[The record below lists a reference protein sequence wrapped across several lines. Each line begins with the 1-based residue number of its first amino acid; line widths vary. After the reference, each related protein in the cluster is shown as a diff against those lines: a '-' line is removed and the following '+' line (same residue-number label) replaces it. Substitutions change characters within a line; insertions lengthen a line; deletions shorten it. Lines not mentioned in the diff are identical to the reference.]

1 MALGDLRWWVHPTFF
16 ERSATNI
23 LTFPFNFWSNPLLT
37 QFPANKEKP
46 KIVKYMESFIFFI
59 FLSPILLSTEAAK
72 STPSTVKCSG
82 SSIGIRFPFRIKPE
96 HSGHRRHAG
105 FELHCKENHTVI
117 HFPSQ
122 GDLVVKSISYDDKR
136 LDLLD
141 PKRCVH
147 EVFLNLNLSDTPFD
161 YYHTLKKY
169 TYLKC
174 SAKLPPPLQPVPCL
188 SGSGYHVYTVDPRL
202 AEQVSCMVIKT
213 VGIPFPYSSYLSDN
227 SFGLRLTWDLPGL
240 QSELG
245 WRARC
250 YHKSHP
256 TGNSLVFIFIFYLKN
271 IFPVLQT
278 EIIISIIC

>member
-1 MALGDLRWWVHPTFF
+1 
-16 ERSATNI
+16 
-23 LTFPFNFWSNPLLT
+23 
-37 QFPANKEKP
+37 
-46 KIVKYMESFIFFI
+46 MESFIFFI

-240 QSELG
+240 HSELG
-245 WRARC
+245 WSARC

-256 TGNSLVFIFIFYLKN
+256 TVLGIGILMLSLL
-271 IFPVLQT
+271 VLITRKVYHFNKSAAQKKVET
-278 EIIISIIC
+278 QIEVERLLGDYRVNQSRD

>member
-1 MALGDLRWWVHPTFF
+1 
-16 ERSATNI
+16 
-23 LTFPFNFWSNPLLT
+23 
-37 QFPANKEKP
+37 
-46 KIVKYMESFIFFI
+46 MESFIFFI
-59 FLSPILLSTEAAK
+59 SLSSILLSTEAAK

-245 WRARC
+245 WSASC

-256 TGNSLVFIFIFYLKN
+256 TVLGIGILMLSLLVLITRKVYHFNQSAAQKKVETRIEVERLLGDYRVNQQYYN
-271 IFPVLQT
+271 IKGLTQ
-278 EIIISIIC
+278 EIRNYACLYISLLSK

>member
-1 MALGDLRWWVHPTFF
+1 
-16 ERSATNI
+16 
-23 LTFPFNFWSNPLLT
+23 
-37 QFPANKEKP
+37 
-46 KIVKYMESFIFFI
+46 MESFIFFI

-256 TGNSLVFIFIFYLKN
+256 TVLGIGILMLSLLVLITRKVYHFNKSAAQKKVETRIEVERLLGDYRVNQQYYNIKGLTQEIRNYACLYLSLLSK
-271 IFPVLQT
+271 
-278 EIIISIIC
+278 

>member
-1 MALGDLRWWVHPTFF
+1 
-16 ERSATNI
+16 
-23 LTFPFNFWSNPLLT
+23 
-37 QFPANKEKP
+37 
-46 KIVKYMESFIFFI
+46 MESFIFFI
-59 FLSPILLSTEAAK
+59 FLSSVLLSTEAAK

-188 SGSGYHVYTVDPRL
+188 NGSGYHVYTVDPRL
-202 AEQVSCMVIKT
+202 AEQVPCMVIKT

-245 WRARC
+245 WSASC

-256 TGNSLVFIFIFYLKN
+256 TVLGIGILMLSLLVLITRKVYHFNKSAAQKKVETRIEVERLLGDYRVNQQYYN
-271 IFPVLQT
+271 IKGLTQ
-278 EIIISIIC
+278 EIRNYACLYISLLSK